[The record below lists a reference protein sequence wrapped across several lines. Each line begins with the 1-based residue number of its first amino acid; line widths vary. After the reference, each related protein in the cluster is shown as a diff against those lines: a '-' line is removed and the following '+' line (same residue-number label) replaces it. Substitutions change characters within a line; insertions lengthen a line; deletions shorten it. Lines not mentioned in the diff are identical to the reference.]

1 MVQRICRRLAVAVAN
16 RTTRKVKRQIYKS
29 SSSAIRQKASCLGN
43 ELAEGFNGRIFVDS
57 GSAGFKSFDIEIR
70 RAAERIIGGSFVLF
84 GEWFDLPRDITV
96 EDEWRTDFV
105 AGYRFP
111 DRPYDAIKPESGVA
125 DIKVPWE
132 YGRMQYLL
140 PLAAAFRQ
148 TGDARFLDCYRA
160 KVGSFASVNPMG
172 RGVQWTCT
180 MEVGIRVFNLLSSY
194 ELCGAGFARTT
205 QCIR

>member
-1 MVQRICRRLAVAVAN
+1 MAP
-16 RTTRKVKRQIYKS
+16 
-29 SSSAIRQKASCLGN
+29 SCFSGN
-43 ELAEGFNGRIFVDS
+43 
-57 GSAGFKSFDIEIR
+57 GSI
-70 RAAERIIGGSFVLF
+70 
-84 GEWFDLPRDITV
+84 
-96 EDEWRTDFV
+96 WRTDFV

-111 DRPYDAIKPESGVA
+111 DGPYDAIKPESGVA

-180 MEVGIRVFNLLSSY
+180 MEVGIRVFIRAVAVRALRGRPNAY
-194 ELCGAGFARTT
+194 GDCGACFLPW
-205 QCIR
+205 

>member
-105 AGYRFP
+105 AGYRFS
-111 DRPYDAIKPESGVA
+111 RWAL
-125 DIKVPWE
+125 
-132 YGRMQYLL
+132 R
-140 PLAAAFRQ
+140 
-148 TGDARFLDCYRA
+148 CH
-160 KVGSFASVNPMG
+160 
-172 RGVQWTCT
+172 
-180 MEVGIRVFNLLSSY
+180 
-194 ELCGAGFARTT
+194 
-205 QCIR
+205 

>member
-1 MVQRICRRLAVAVAN
+1 MP
-16 RTTRKVKRQIYKS
+16 
-29 SSSAIRQKASCLGN
+29 
-43 ELAEGFNGRIFVDS
+43 EGFNGRIFVDS

-111 DRPYDAIKPESGVA
+111 DGPYDAIKPESGVA

-160 KVGSFASVNPMG
+160 KVGSFASVNLWGGVSSG
-172 RGVQWTCT
+172 RALWKSAFACSTYFPHTSC
-180 MEVGIRVFNLLSSY
+180 
-194 ELCGAGFARTT
+194 CGAGFARTT